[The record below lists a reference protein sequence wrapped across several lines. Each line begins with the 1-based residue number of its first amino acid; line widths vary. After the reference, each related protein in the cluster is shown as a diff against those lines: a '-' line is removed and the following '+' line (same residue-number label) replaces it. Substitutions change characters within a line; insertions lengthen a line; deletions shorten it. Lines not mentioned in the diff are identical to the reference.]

1 MSSSLHLQINPK
13 EIQKVDE
20 FRKAKNTAILTILFT
35 DIVGYTQFTEEV
47 GEEKTNA
54 IRRRHDELF
63 TDIITRD
70 EAGVIIKQIGDSFL
84 AVFAEPS
91 LAVERMLEF
100 QNEIKQKKVEF
111 TIGNCSIK
119 VRAGIHLGQVSLENQ
134 IKADI
139 FGLQVNKT
147 SRIMSLA
154 YGEQIL
160 VSREVRDNAIGWL
173 KEKNIYSKSYG
184 NVKLKGIDQ
193 PVSII
198 EIFSDEIKSKGAPK
212 GSPYRIKRRLFYTSI
227 SMILVLFFIG
237 IVKLHS
243 TDPIRIISSIKH
255 LTSEN
260 GFLIAC
266 PSREGYLDSTWVL
279 SNRYSIEI
287 VDSLEWMHR
296 FINKRLKEAI
306 GRDYKIYS
314 QNEVVNYLENEGEI
328 ITGSFA
334 NKIIDYKILK
344 ELGWLN
350 KLSDKF
356 IAILSYWVKIEPWN
370 KDGKYLYKEET
381 LMPNRYFPFGGDEK
395 YRANSIVEL
404 AFAVSNNLIY
414 RFDLV
419 NDRVIRGTI
428 TDVKDNK
435 ININIGS
442 ADNIT
447 KEMKFFIYKNYKY
460 VNYPL
465 LGSKKDK
472 DRAIKY
478 WEYMYDKDKENYGK
492 EEWTESL
499 DGLNEHIQ
507 KIKLGE
513 IKEPYRSYLIPGYGI
528 VSNINKHS
536 TILNLQMVIESS
548 HDAIQPESGDEVLLI
563 RNLKHPQNFLKYM
576 P

>member
-1 MSSSLHLQINPK
+1 MNSSLNLQINPK

-91 LAVERMLEF
+91 LAVERILEF
-100 QNEIKQKKVEF
+100 QTEIKKKKDKF
-111 TIGNCSIK
+111 TVGNLSIQ
-119 VRAGIHLGQVSLENQ
+119 VRAGLHLGQVSLENQ

-173 KEKNIYSKSYG
+173 NEKNIYSKSYG
-184 NVKLKGIDQ
+184 DVKLKGIDQ

-212 GSPYRIKRRLFYTSI
+212 GSQYRIKRRLFYTSI

-237 IVKLHS
+237 IVKLRS

-266 PSREGYLDSTWVL
+266 TSREGYLDSTWVF

-287 VDSLEWMHR
+287 VDSLEWMHE
-296 FINKRLKEAI
+296 FINKRYKESL
-306 GRDYKIYS
+306 GSDFRIYS
-314 QNEVVNYLENEGEI
+314 QKEVINELENDGEI
-328 ITGSFA
+328 VAGSFWDTVT
-334 NKIIDYKILK
+334 NSKKLK
-344 ELGWLN
+344 ELGWLY
-350 KLSDKF
+350 KITYKF
-356 IAILSYWVKIEPWN
+356 TGVISYWVKMEPWDN
-370 KDGKYLYKEET
+370 TGKYLAI
-381 LMPNRYFPFGGDEK
+381 LRGWVPNPFSDIIMESK
-395 YRANSIVEL
+395 YRI
-404 AFAVSNNLIY
+404 
-414 RFDLV
+414 
-419 NDRVIRGTI
+419 
-428 TDVKDNK
+428 
-435 ININIGS
+435 
-442 ADNIT
+442 
-447 KEMKFFIYKNYKY
+447 
-460 VNYPL
+460 
-465 LGSKKDK
+465 
-472 DRAIKY
+472 
-478 WEYMYDKDKENYGK
+478 
-492 EEWTESL
+492 
-499 DGLNEHIQ
+499 
-507 KIKLGE
+507 
-513 IKEPYRSYLIPGYGI
+513 
-528 VSNINKHS
+528 
-536 TILNLQMVIESS
+536 
-548 HDAIQPESGDEVLLI
+548 
-563 RNLKHPQNFLKYM
+563 
-576 P
+576 